1 MCALFKLRCNLFFPE
16 SPQLLSVE
24 KRSDVKRI
32 CTAPCTTA
40 RQVIGLTRPLA
51 KAAGK
56 VDARDIIWSGHR
68 GEAKDGQGLV
78 PAQNNSVK
86 HLAIWWENEE
96 SKSWDGV
103 VSSSSFFNFPME
115 VKFQKIAHHC
125 FFIPLKWPWFGEISL
140 IWSANIIKQYKTW
153 NYTQNIFSALSCA
166 HIKSMTA
173 WCHNKCVNSSDK
185 TAGLTLK

>member
-1 MCALFKLRCNLFFPE
+1 MIIQPTQTFLVRGNSSNGNMSLTTFPWETKEFFLSLCMCVLFKLRCNLFFPE

-56 VDARDIIWSGHR
+56 VEARDIIWSGHR

-78 PAQNNSVK
+78 PAQKNQCKKLGNLVGEWGK
-86 HLAIWWENEE
+86 
-96 SKSWDGV
+96 
-103 VSSSSFFNFPME
+103 
-115 VKFQKIAHHC
+115 QKLGWSC
-125 FFIPLKWPWFGEISL
+125 FFFQS
-140 IWSANIIKQYKTW
+140 
-153 NYTQNIFSALSCA
+153 F
-166 HIKSMTA
+166 
-173 WCHNKCVNSSDK
+173 
-185 TAGLTLK
+185 